1 MRKLIAAGLAVLPL
15 AVGCKSV
22 GGECDCAPVPG
33 DSVGHNPHVAYHATC
48 PVGGASGVV
57 APAHQHISTPTTG
70 DGFEPIG
77 PPKMLPGLKK

>member
-33 DSVGHNPHVAYHATC
+33 DSVGHNAHVIYHATC
-48 PVGGASGVV
+48 PV
-57 APAHQHISTPTTG
+57 APATGSTAPHQHISTPTTG
-70 DGFEPIG
+70 DGFESIG